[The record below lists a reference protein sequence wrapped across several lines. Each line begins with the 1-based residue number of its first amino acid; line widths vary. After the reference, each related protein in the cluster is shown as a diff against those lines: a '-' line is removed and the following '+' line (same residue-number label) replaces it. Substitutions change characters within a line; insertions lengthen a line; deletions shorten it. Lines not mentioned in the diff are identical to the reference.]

1 MMMAWETFIEGF
13 SKKAVTKIRKSGET
27 PNSWRLYDFLYICS
41 VYTNLSNNYAMA
53 KFEITVRK
61 NGEFQFNLKASN
73 GEVIL
78 TSEGYTTKAACLNG
92 AESVKKNAVEEK
104 RFEKLVAKNGKPYFN
119 LKATNGQIIGQSQMY
134 ASERNR
140 NNGIASV
147 MKNAPAAEIVEMI

>member
-1 MMMAWETFIEGF
+1 
-13 SKKAVTKIRKSGET
+13 
-27 PNSWRLYDFLYICS
+27 
-41 VYTNLSNNYAMA
+41 MA
-53 KFEITVRK
+53 KFEITTRK

-78 TSEGYTTKAACLNG
+78 TSEGYTTKAACING

-104 RFEKLVAKNGKPYFN
+104 RFEKMVAKNGKPYFT

-140 NNGIASV
+140 DNGIASV
-147 MKNAPAAEIVEMI
+147 MKNAPVAEIVEL